1 MWHQTLVSI
10 VNRSAE
16 LYHEAVAVSDR
27 LEETQDAR
35 CDQVGV
41 ESGSEMVHQR
51 QILPVGQL
59 IDKASLSFHL
69 VYMLP

>member
-1 MWHQTLVSI
+1 
-10 VNRSAE
+10 
-16 LYHEAVAVSDR
+16 
-27 LEETQDAR
+27 
-35 CDQVGV
+35 V